1 MSEYTRP
8 ELENMTVA
16 EIKALASES
25 GIAITKTKK
34 SDIIT
39 QFMEGK
45 KCTQT
50 MDITSSHTVVIS

>member
-34 SDIIT
+34 ADIIT

>member
-1 MSEYTRP
+1 MREYTRP
-8 ELENMTVA
+8 ELESMTVA

-25 GIAITKTKK
+25 GIAISKTKK
-34 SDIIT
+34 TEIID
-39 QFMEGK
+39 QFMEGQ